1 MVTEN
6 GIRCALI
13 IVNQNRDDQPPLHL
27 GGTTCWNVDSV
38 SAVAVPTFADDL
50 DEDGGVL
57 DQLSPSSV

>member
-13 IVNQNRDDQPPLHL
+13 VVNQKLDDQPSNHV
-27 GGTTCWNVDSV
+27 GSSMSWDVNSV
-38 SAVAVPTFADDL
+38 SAVEVPTFVDDL

-57 DQLSPSSV
+57 DQLSLLA